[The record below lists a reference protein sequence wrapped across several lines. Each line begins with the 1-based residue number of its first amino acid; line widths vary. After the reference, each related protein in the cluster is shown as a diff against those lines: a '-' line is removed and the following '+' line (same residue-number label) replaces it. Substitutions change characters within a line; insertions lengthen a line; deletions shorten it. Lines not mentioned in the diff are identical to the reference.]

1 MGKKLYDKFNNKKEN
16 VFIDEAM
23 HNNLYDY
30 GIADKVIKFIKKN
43 SNV

>member
-1 MGKKLYDKFNNKKEN
+1 MGKKLYDQYNKKKEN

-30 GIADKVIKFIKKN
+30 GISEKVINFIKNN
-43 SNV
+43 SNA